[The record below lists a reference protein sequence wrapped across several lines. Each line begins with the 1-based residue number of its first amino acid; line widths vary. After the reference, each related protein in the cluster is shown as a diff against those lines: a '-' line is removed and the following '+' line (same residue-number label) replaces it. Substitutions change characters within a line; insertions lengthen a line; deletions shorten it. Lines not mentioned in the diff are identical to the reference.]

1 MWIKK
6 LIIYSCLICPFNAAL
21 AQHLELIFPMEYSN
35 TVSITSVMHDR
46 YIIFHDN
53 RSFFDV
59 READSN
65 RLLYRMD
72 LELGRI
78 FSVIEIEESDNMI
91 IIFKNYLVV
100 WSLGEK
106 RILYKSPTL
115 LDKSSLKFD
124 FLFQKLKSKH
134 QEDSI
139 DVFLFADGFGE
150 LLSLDLKHFLTIEH
164 KVCEYGFLD
173 IHYSS
178 DVNELYL
185 LDYTGN
191 VSRWNV
197 YDKSRDVSENLN
209 MKNFGYWQGDNYK
222 GTVHSNSR
230 LNYIVFKDDDKN
242 RIVLKSI
249 YSDQENEKVIPSIKW
264 IKSFCNTP

>member
-91 IIFKNYLVV
+91 IIFKNY
-100 WSLGEK
+100 
-106 RILYKSPTL
+106 YYYYNYQN
-115 LDKSSLKFD
+115 KF
-124 FLFQKLKSKH
+124 
-134 QEDSI
+134 
-139 DVFLFADGFGE
+139 
-150 LLSLDLKHFLTIEH
+150 
-164 KVCEYGFLD
+164 
-173 IHYSS
+173 
-178 DVNELYL
+178 
-185 LDYTGN
+185 
-191 VSRWNV
+191 
-197 YDKSRDVSENLN
+197 
-209 MKNFGYWQGDNYK
+209 
-222 GTVHSNSR
+222 
-230 LNYIVFKDDDKN
+230 
-242 RIVLKSI
+242 
-249 YSDQENEKVIPSIKW
+249 
-264 IKSFCNTP
+264 